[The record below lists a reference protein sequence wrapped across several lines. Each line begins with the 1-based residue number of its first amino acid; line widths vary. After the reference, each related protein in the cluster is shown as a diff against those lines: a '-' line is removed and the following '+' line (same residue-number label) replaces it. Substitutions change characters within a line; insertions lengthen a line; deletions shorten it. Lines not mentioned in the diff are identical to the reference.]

1 MQKEQASCHQPSRHV
16 YSAVTVSLLQFCVLP
31 LLVLWFLLY
40 VVFNSRK
47 HLELH
52 FAKCCQYGAAS
63 LQVVGMVA
71 VRRVSRYANTTE
83 KEKNWPDGNE
93 KGGGGVEE
101 KGGEGEKISLLSFLI
116 FCFLWTFTV
125 ELQKRKQIYRFDFTA
140 ERCEVTT
147 GKMVI

>member
-1 MQKEQASCHQPSRHV
+1 
-16 YSAVTVSLLQFCVLP
+16 
-31 LLVLWFLLY
+31 
-40 VVFNSRK
+40 
-47 HLELH
+47 
-52 FAKCCQYGAAS
+52 
-63 LQVVGMVA
+63 MVA

-93 KGGGGVEE
+93 KGGGGGGVEE

-116 FCFLWTFTV
+116 FYFLWTFTV